1 MKGCSMVHIVGA
13 GPGATDL
20 ITVRGARLLKE
31 ADVIIYAGSLV
42 NKELLELAKEGVKVY
57 DSACMTLEEVMEVIK
72 KAWKEKKEILRLHTG
87 DPCIYGAIREQMD
100 AMDKEGIPYEIC
112 PGVSSFCGAASSLG
126 LEYTLPGI
134 SQSVIIT
141 RMAGRTPVPDRESI
155 ASFAA
160 HQTSMVLFLSAG
172 MLKELS
178 SELIKGGY
186 PADTSAAI
194 VYKATWPEEK
204 IVRCKVKDLAEA
216 AESEGI
222 TKTALIIVGEAVGQ
236 KNYDRSRLYD
246 PGFETEYRKA
256 QTQKAWEACE
266 KAETGKAK
274 EEPQK
279 KTGRLYVVGIGP
291 GSIEGMTGEAR
302 QALERCQVIAG
313 YTVYADLVRDEFPQ
327 KEYLTTPM
335 TREEERC
342 RMAISCCLDGK
353 DTAMICSGDGGV
365 YGMAGLLFEL
375 AEETPQVE
383 ICVVPGVT
391 AACSG
396 AAALGAPLM
405 HDFAVISLSDR
416 LTPIETIWERVE
428 KAAAADFVICLY
440 NPRSKGRPDYLRQAC
455 ERILKYRSFQTVCGL
470 AKRIGREGEETEI
483 VTLKELM
490 TAEADM
496 FTTVYIG
503 NSSTKNIGGRMVT
516 PRGYERKHSGR
527 KDA

>member
-1 MKGCSMVHIVGA
+1 MVHFVGA
-13 GPGATDL
+13 GSGAPDL
-20 ITVRGARLLKE
+20 ITVRGKKYLEE
-31 ADVIIYAGSLV
+31 ADVVIYAGSLV
-42 NKELLELAKEGVKVY
+42 NPKLLEYTKDICTIYNSAK
-57 DSACMTLEEVMEVIK
+57 MTLEEVLSVME
-72 KAWKEKKEILRLHTG
+72 KAEAAGKTTVRLHTG

-100 AMDKEGIPYEIC
+100 VLDEKGIAYDYC
-112 PGVSSFCGAASSLG
+112 PGVSAFCGAASALN
-126 LEYTLPGI
+126 LEYTLPDI

-155 ASFAA
+155 ASFAV

-172 MLKELS
+172 MLRELS
-178 SELIKGGY
+178 AELIKGGY
-186 PADTSAAI
+186 PADTPAAI

-204 IVRCKVKDLAEA
+204 IVRCEVKNLAEA
-216 AESEGI
+216 AEAEGI

-236 KNYDRSRLYD
+236 KDYERSKLYD
-246 PGFETEYRKA
+246 PCFETEYRKA
-256 QTQKAWEACE
+256 QNPEMGEACG
-266 KAETGKAK
+266 KAEDEKTGDLRQK
-274 EEPQK
+274 EGR
-279 KTGRLYVVGIGP
+279 TGRLYVVGIGP
-291 GSIEGMTGEAR
+291 GSAKGMTGEAR

-342 RMAISCCLDGK
+342 RMAIACCLEGK

-365 YGMAGLLFEL
+365 YGMAGLLLEL

-416 LTPIETIWERVE
+416 LTPI
-428 KAAAADFVICLY
+428 
-440 NPRSKGRPDYLRQAC
+440 
-455 ERILKYRSFQTVCGL
+455 CGL

-483 VTLKELM
+483 LTLKELM
-490 TAEADM
+490 EAEADM

-503 NSSTKNIGGRMVT
+503 NSSTKQIGGHMVT
-516 PRGYERKHSGR
+516 PRGYERKYFSG

>member
-1 MKGCSMVHIVGA
+1 MVHIVGA

-42 NKELLELAKEGVKVY
+42 NKELLELAKEGAEVY
-57 DSACMTLEEVMEVIK
+57 DSARMTLEEVMAVIK
-72 KAWKEKKEILRLHTG
+72 RAWKEKKEILRLHTG

-100 AMDKEGIPYEIC
+100 AMDKEKIPYEIC

-126 LEYTLPGI
+126 MEYTLPGI

-178 SELIKGGY
+178 EELIKGGY
-186 PADTSAAI
+186 PADTPAAI

-204 IVRCKVKDLAEA
+204 IVRCEVKNLAEA
-216 AESEGI
+216 AEAEGI

-236 KNYDRSRLYD
+236 KDYERSKLYD
-246 PGFETEYRKA
+246 PCFETEYRKA
-256 QTQKAWEACE
+256 QNPEMGEACG
-266 KAETGKAK
+266 KAEDEKTGDLRQK
-274 EEPQK
+274 EGR
-279 KTGRLYVVGIGP
+279 TGRLYVVGIGP
-291 GSIEGMTGEAR
+291 GSAKGMTGEAR

-342 RMAISCCLDGK
+342 RMAIACCLEGK

-365 YGMAGLLFEL
+365 YGMAGLLLEL

-455 ERILKYRSFQTVCGL
+455 ERIVKYRSPQTICGL

-483 VTLKELM
+483 LTLKELM
-490 TAEADM
+490 EAEADM

-503 NSSTKNIGGRMVT
+503 NSSTKQIGGHMVT
-516 PRGYERKHSGR
+516 PRGYERKYFSG

>member
-1 MKGCSMVHIVGA
+1 MVHIVGA
-13 GPGATDL
+13 GPGAVDL
-20 ITVRGARLLKE
+20 ITVRGAGLLKQ

-42 NKELLELAKEGVKVY
+42 NKELLELAKEGAQIY
-57 DSACMTLEEVMEVIK
+57 DSAVMTLEEVMEVIR
-72 KAWKEKKEILRLHTG
+72 KAWKEEKDIVRLHTG

-100 AMDKEGIPYEIC
+100 AMDREGIAYEIC
-112 PGVSSFCGAASSLG
+112 PGVSSFCGAAASLG

-141 RMAGRTPVPDRESI
+141 RMAGRTPVPEREAI

-160 HQTSMVLFLSAG
+160 HKTTMVLFLSAG

-178 SELIKGGY
+178 EELIKGGY
-186 PADTSAAI
+186 PADTPAAI

-204 IVRCKVKDLAEA
+204 IVRCKVKNLEEA
-216 AESEGI
+216 AKKEGI
-222 TKTALIIVGEAVGQ
+222 AKTALIIVGEAVGQ
-236 KNYDRSRLYD
+236 SGYERSKLYD
-246 PGFETEYRKA
+246 PDFETGYRRV
-256 QTQKAWEACE
+256 Q
-266 KAETGKAK
+266 
-274 EEPQK
+274 

-291 GSIEGMTGEAR
+291 GSLEGMTGEAR
-302 QALERCQVIAG
+302 QVLENCQVIAG
-313 YTVYADLVRDEFPQ
+313 YTVYADLVRDQFPR

-342 RMAISCCLDGK
+342 RMALSCCLEGK

-365 YGMAGLLFEL
+365 YGMAGLLLEL
-375 AEETPQVE
+375 AEEAPEVE
-383 ICVVPGVT
+383 IHVVPGVT

-416 LTPIETIWERVE
+416 LTPLETIWERVE

-455 ERILKYRSFQTVCGL
+455 QRILKYRSPRTVCGL
-470 AKRIGREGEETEI
+470 AKRIGREGQETEI
-483 VTLKELM
+483 LTLEELM
-490 TAEADM
+490 DADADM

-503 NSSTKNIGGRMVT
+503 SSSTKQIGSHMVT
-516 PRGYERKHSGR
+516 PRGYGRKGSGR
-527 KDA
+527 KEM